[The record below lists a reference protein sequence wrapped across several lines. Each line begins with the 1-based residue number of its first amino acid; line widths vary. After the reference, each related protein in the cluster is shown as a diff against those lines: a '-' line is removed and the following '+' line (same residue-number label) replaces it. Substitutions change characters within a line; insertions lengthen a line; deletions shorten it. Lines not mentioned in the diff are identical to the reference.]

1 LRDVALLFAEVARC
15 VPEWRRGLEGLDMTE
30 SQIANEWI
38 SRGEVKEA
46 RASLIRLLTRR
57 LSDPVPADVLETIN
71 TQPSLAMLHDW
82 FDEASTAATLA
93 DFIAV
98 LRR

>member
-1 LRDVALLFAEVARC
+1 
-15 VPEWRRGLEGLDMTE
+15 MTE

-38 SRGEVKEA
+38 SKGETRGRMEEA
-46 RASLIRLLTRR
+46 RESLIRLVKRR
-57 LSDPVPADVLETIN
+57 LSDPVPADVLDTIN

-82 FDEASTAATLA
+82 FDEASPVATLA